1 MQSNDIDYRIFGN
14 DLQIVEIELDPGE
27 TVIAEAGAMVYME
40 EGISFEV
47 KMGDGTVPNQGLLG
61 KLFQAGS
68 RIITGE
74 SLFLT
79 HFTHRGFGKGK
90 VAFAAP
96 YPGTIVSIDLS
107 KVNQTLIVQ
116 KDGFLCAAL
125 GTRLSVFLNKKLG
138 SGLVGGEGF
147 ILQRLEGDGKLFIHA
162 CGTVVEKNLV
172 NQTIRV
178 DTGCVVAFEPSLS
191 FDIESTGSL
200 KSMLFGGEGM
210 FLATLQGTG
219 RVWLQSIPIRKLIRS
234 LNPGGNNAGKESSSI
249 LGDLF
254 ER

>member
-1 MQSNDIDYRIFGN
+1 MKSHDIDYKIFGN

-40 EGISFEV
+40 EGIKFEV
-47 KMGDGTVPNQGLLG
+47 KLGDGSTPNQGLLG
-61 KLFQAGS
+61 KLVQAGS
-68 RIITGE
+68 RVVTGE
-74 SLFLT
+74 SLFIT
-79 HFTHRGFGKGK
+79 HFTHTGINKGK

-96 YPGTIVSIDLS
+96 YPGTIIYIDLS
-107 KVNQTLIVQ
+107 QINQCLIVQ

-125 GTRLSVFLNKKLG
+125 GTKLSVFLNQKLG

-162 CGTVVEKNLV
+162 CGTVIEKQLINE
-172 NQTIRV
+172 TIRV
-178 DTGCVVAFEPSLS
+178 DTGCVVAFEPTLS

-200 KSMLFGGEGM
+200 KSMVFGGEGM
-210 FLATLQGTG
+210 FLATLKGTG
-219 RVWLQSIPIRKLIRS
+219 KVWLQSIPIRKLIRS
-234 LNPGGNNAGKESSSI
+234 LSSSGGNSGKESSSI